1 MKDNL
6 LRNSN
11 RYLKRQKA
19 KGWKRH
25 SIMADDEL
33 WQQILLTKCNYI
45 GVSISRYMK
54 HTTDEG
60 EAD

>member
-6 LRNSN
+6 LRNSK

-25 SIMADDEL
+25 SIMANDEL
-33 WQQILLTKCNYI
+33 WQQIQGLKRQYQLLQLQIN
-45 GVSISRYMK
+45 
-54 HTTDEG
+54 G